1 MRHSPSGR
9 GWSGVLRH
17 DPTEEATSAIEELS
31 GRPQYRAAARSRASL
46 RLRSRVVL
54 EALLEISRGKPI
66 DEVLQRYRKVAVS
79 TYRAIGAD
87 VMPIHQEFEAA
98 WRAWRSERS

>member
-1 MRHSPSGR
+1 MTLRKKLPQPSKNYQ
-9 GWSGVLRH
+9 
-17 DPTEEATSAIEELS
+17 D
-31 GRPQYRAAARSRASL
+31 ARSTARQRGVAHLCASGP
-46 RLRSRVVL
+46 RVVL